1 MIASIVIAFIVS
13 WAVALVVTPVF
24 LLMFLGGFIQVIFT
38 KRYTDKRNKLI
49 EDSAKVAIEAVENV
63 YTVAT
68 LGVERRLVRKYD
80 QLLKLPFMLGKITEL
95 ILA

>member
-13 WAVALVVTPVF
+13 WAVALVVTPAF
-24 LLMFLGGFIQVIFT
+24 PSMFLGGFIQVILT

-49 EDSAKVAIEAVENV
+49 EDSAKVVIEAVENV

-68 LGVERRLVRKYD
+68 LGIERRLVRKYD
-80 QLLKLPFMLGKITEL
+80 QLLKLPFM
-95 ILA
+95 